1 MFELKD
7 SETGEVKLRLANPEF
22 LPLDFQQ
29 LVEAV
34 DKKRSEV
41 PATVSGLECDGNGM
55 ESGGRIDVKTK
66 VVLHER
72 APFFCL
78 VKGGVVPP
86 RYLLCKTNVK
96 FLLDRNAV
104 GKIQQQDTEAGKQA
118 KELDKPGS
126 TFDPAFAALEGADQR
141 VPSLDE
147 FKSEYEKFHGQLCQV
162 FESAVVLP
170 VDEAR
175 LKVLHQ
181 FQKQYVE
188 PEFNSEMTYLE
199 KVAKLVAQTVKKENV
214 PDVAKKL
221 LDLTSELGF
230 PQGSFLFVAVVSVLY
245 GHPASSGNAARK
257 VLKPKA
263 TMSAAQL
270 YNVVADLGQLKMLT
284 ISLAMVDADFALLTD
299 DTGLAMLWA
308 GLNVVGANET
318 DSGMQYHFSPNP
330 ALFAPA
336 EFEEIKKL
344 IQ

>member
-7 SETGEVKLRLANPEF
+7 PESGEVKFRLANPEF

-34 DKKRSEV
+34 EKKRKEV
-41 PATVSGLECDGNGM
+41 PAMVSGLECDENGVATENKM
-55 ESGGRIDVKTK
+55 NVETK
-66 VVLHER
+66 VVLNER

-86 RYLLCKTNVK
+86 PYLLCKTNVK

-104 GKIQQQDTEAGKQA
+104 GKIQEQDTDAGKQA
-118 KELDKPGS
+118 AELDKPGS

-147 FKSEYEKFHGQLCQV
+147 FKTEYEKFHGQLCQV
-162 FESAVVLP
+162 FRSAVVLP

-175 LKVLHQ
+175 LKVLHE

-188 PEFNSEMTYLE
+188 PEFEIEMNYME
-199 KVAKLVAQTVKKENV
+199 KVAKLVDQTVKKENV
-214 PDVAKKL
+214 PSVAEKL
-221 LDLTSELGF
+221 LGLTSDLGF
-230 PQGSFLFVAVVSVLY
+230 PQGSFLFVAVLSVLY
-245 GHPASSGNAARK
+245 GHPASNGNAARK

-263 TMSAAQL
+263 EMSPAQL
-270 YNVVADLGQLKMLT
+270 YNVAADLAQLKMLA
-284 ISLAMVDADFALLTD
+284 ISQAMVDNDFVLLTD

-308 GLNVVGANET
+308 GLNVVGANEIA
-318 DSGMQYHFSPNP
+318 DGMQYHFSPNP
-330 ALFAPA
+330 AMFAPA
-336 EFEEIKKL
+336 EIEEIEKL